1 MNPIDG
7 SRHALMCANAQAL
20 PVPDTA
26 SEQIAT
32 GSVVNVCKLTKK
44 GFMPDEKREQINAK
58 RRAAYHKKK
67 KRKHKNSCMNINRTL
82 QCLVRLFDL

>member
-20 PVPDTA
+20 PVPDAA

-44 GFMPDEKREQINAK
+44 GFIPDEKREQINAK

-67 KRKHKNSCMNINRTL
+67 EEEAQKLLHEY
-82 QCLVRLFDL
+82 QPDLTMSGKIV